1 MGVTTKKYGVS
12 LSFCRKLAIYGKTVG
27 LHIRILSENLKTREN
42 SNTRPLCITDLKY
55 GDHDQEILSYGPF
68 LPQTGN
74 FQKNRRLICM
84 DFELKFGIFQNPL
97 KFIYRTVMDNRSV
110 I

>member
-12 LSFCRKLAIYGKTVG
+12 LSFCRKLVIYGKTVG

-55 GDHDQEILSYGPF
+55 GGHDQEIRSFGQF
-68 LPQTGN
+68 LPQTGDL
-74 FQKNRRLICM
+74 R
-84 DFELKFGIFQNPL
+84 
-97 KFIYRTVMDNRSV
+97 
-110 I
+110 

>member
-42 SNTRPLCITDLKY
+42 SNTRPLCINDPEY
-55 GDHDQEILSYGPF
+55 GGHNQEIWCFDQF
-68 LPQTGN
+68 LPQTDDL
-74 FQKNRRLICM
+74 R
-84 DFELKFGIFQNPL
+84 
-97 KFIYRTVMDNRSV
+97 
-110 I
+110 